1 MLFLLYVLYPIELE
15 DISYVIT
22 LPTNAHHGPA
32 WPTTAH
38 SIALFGPLQPT
49 TFYNGLLRPT
59 KAYYGL
65 LRPTTAYYSLLRPTT
80 AYYSLL
86 RRSAASIFGF
96 FFEIDIFI
104 LLQEKKL
111 HHTNVHSAV

>member
-1 MLFLLYVLYPIELE
+1 MLFLVYVLYPIELE

-49 TFYNGLLRPT
+49 TSYNGLLRPT
-59 KAYYGL
+59 M
-65 LRPTTAYYSLLRPTT
+65 AYYSLLRPTT
-80 AYYSLL
+80 AYY
-86 RRSAASIFGF
+86 RVRNNRHVESIGF
-96 FFEIDIFI
+96 FHVDITLF
-104 LLQEKKL
+104 
-111 HHTNVHSAV
+111 H

>member
-1 MLFLLYVLYPIELE
+1 MLFLVYVLYPIELE

-49 TFYNGLLRPT
+49 TSYN
-59 KAYYGL
+59 GL
-65 LRPTTAYYSLLRPTT
+65 LRPTTAYYSLLQPTKPT
-80 AYYSLL
+80 NIYTMISNLQINRVEYKNLYTKKS
-86 RRSAASIFGF
+86 
-96 FFEIDIFI
+96 FI
-104 LLQEKKL
+104 
-111 HHTNVHSAV
+111 

>member
-1 MLFLLYVLYPIELE
+1 MLFLVYVLYPIELE

-49 TFYNGLLRPT
+49 MSYN
-59 KAYYGL
+59 GL
-65 LRPTTAYYSLLRPTT
+65 LRPTTAYYDVRLLQF
-80 AYYSLL
+80 LD
-86 RRSAASIFGF
+86 F
-96 FFEIDIFI
+96 FFFF
-104 LLQEKKL
+104 
-111 HHTNVHSAV
+111 